1 MHMTYTVKEFTQMF
15 HVTEHTVCYYTDIG
29 LLPCNRDG
37 GNHRVFDD
45 SAANWMRGIT
55 CLKSCGMPIK
65 DIKRYIDLCQM
76 EESEE
81 NLLARYR
88 IIAKQREA
96 AHKKV
101 AEAKATADY
110 MDFKLKH
117 YEEILAGHIP
127 DDTNPA
133 NWSD

>member
-1 MHMTYTVKEFTQMF
+1 MTYTVKEFTQMF
-15 HVTEHTVCYYTDIG
+15 HVTEHTVRYYTDIG

-37 GNHRVFDD
+37 GNHRIFDD
-45 SAANWMRGIT
+45 SATNWMRGIT
-55 CLKSCGMPIK
+55 CLKNCGMPIK

>member
-1 MHMTYTVKEFTQMF
+1 MTYTVKEFTQMF
-15 HVTEHTVCYYTDIG
+15 HVTEHTVRYYTDIG

-37 GNHRVFDD
+37 GNHRIFDD

-55 CLKSCGMPIK
+55 CLKNCGMRIK